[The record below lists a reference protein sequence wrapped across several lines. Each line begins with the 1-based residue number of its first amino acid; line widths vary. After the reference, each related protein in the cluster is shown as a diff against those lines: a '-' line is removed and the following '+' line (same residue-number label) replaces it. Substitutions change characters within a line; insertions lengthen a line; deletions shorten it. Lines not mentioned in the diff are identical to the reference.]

1 MENKNARTAKLL
13 ATIGSM
19 MCMAMAVFMFILSI
33 FNPIEVTIN
42 DSYVRGTLPELVAYP
57 AHLTFLL
64 VMLVGLFII
73 EIIALLIGRHVPK
86 KATTV
91 QGVILI
97 VIGFPAMVAIGA
109 GILFIIAGVQTFLA
123 KKVRELTA

>member
-1 MENKNARTAKLL
+1 MILMYAGHYPNLL
-13 ATIGSM
+13 L
-19 MCMAMAVFMFILSI
+19 ILH
-33 FNPIEVTIN
+33 
-42 DSYVRGTLPELVAYP
+42 
-57 AHLTFLL
+57 HLTFLL
-64 VMLVGLFII
+64 VMLVGLFVVG
-73 EIIALLIGRHVPK
+73 IIAFLNGRHVPK